1 MDQFFRVSFPTL
13 ILYVAVTVL
22 ESHICKNEGHCN
34 NLISLLENMYIMFFI
49 WADWELKSKKAEEKK
64 LHKLNKV
71 EQKKREDE

>member
-1 MDQFFRVSFPTL
+1 
-13 ILYVAVTVL
+13 
-22 ESHICKNEGHCN
+22 
-34 NLISLLENMYIMFFI
+34 MFFI